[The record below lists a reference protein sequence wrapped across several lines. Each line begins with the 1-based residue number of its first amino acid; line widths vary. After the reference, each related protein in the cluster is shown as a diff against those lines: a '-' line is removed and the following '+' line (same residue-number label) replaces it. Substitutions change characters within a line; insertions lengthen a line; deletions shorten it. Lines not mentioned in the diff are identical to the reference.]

1 MVCRHSITIHT
12 DYTDLLLLFVQGSA
26 VVPFRNVF
34 AVEAEFVYST
44 DNPAFVLAR
53 SSEKLPPKKPSS
65 ISISYRPA
73 SAQQGSSR
81 TAKLTVACPKQTSTQ
96 WVFYLQA

>member
-1 MVCRHSITIHT
+1 MIARVA
-12 DYTDLLLLFVQGSA
+12 LQGSA
-26 VVPFRNVF
+26 TVPFRNVF

-53 SSEKLPPKKPSS
+53 SSEKLPPKKPST
-65 ISISYRPA
+65 ISISYRPGTA
-73 SAQQGSSR
+73 GQQGSGSR
-81 TAKLTVACPKQTSTQ
+81 MAKLTVACPKQTSTQ

>member
-1 MVCRHSITIHT
+1 VCVC
-12 DYTDLLLLFVQGSA
+12 LQGSA
-26 VVPFRNVF
+26 TVPFRNVF

-65 ISISYRPA
+65 ISVSYRPS
-73 SAQQGSSR
+73 SAHQQAAAGGGSSSSSR
-81 TAKLTVACPKQTSTQ
+81 MAKLTVACPKQTSTQ

>member
-1 MVCRHSITIHT
+1 
-12 DYTDLLLLFVQGSA
+12 LLLCVVQGSA

-65 ISISYRPA
+65 IIVSYKPA
-73 SAQQGSSR
+73 AGGGSR
-81 TAKLTVACPKQTSTQ
+81 MAKLTVSCPKQTSTQ
-96 WVFYLQA
+96 WVYYLQA

>member
-1 MVCRHSITIHT
+1 MCCRRH
-12 DYTDLLLLFVQGSA
+12 LQGSA
-26 VVPFRNVF
+26 TVPFRNVF

-65 ISISYRPA
+65 ISVSYRPT
-73 SAQQGSSR
+73 SAQQAAGGGSSR
-81 TAKLTVACPKQTSTQ
+81 MAKLTVACPKQTSTQ